1 MGKLAILL
9 KGVDASPFD
18 QNIWT
23 SVLSFLDSSPQEAM
37 QESSTLR
44 TYLDRYVESFLTGSD
59 YWMKRFAYEK
69 ECLESSKTSKRKQDL
84 ALIRTV
90 YTAGMRECPSWKVA
104 LQCVKDAEEFM
115 EDDSLLALMEEALEV
130 CGKDV
135 TAGGLLWEKRFEF
148 EADRLEDRCS
158 SENLATADVQQ
169 AIEAA
174 KPFFEVLSRLL
185 SQPVVIIE
193 RALATMENTCNMIF
207 DTEDRIK
214 AAAEAFELEALSNKA
229 TLALQERELLA
240 DFEGKVAAFETPP
253 EGEGEDEGDGRKCCM
268 TLEQLSEMVELW
280 SCYAKHEVERGR
292 PARAQRVYQR
302 AVLCV
307 HEQAAVLATSDEG
320 TATAE
325 ARPIISSLWISY
337 TNHVMSDIPTCQRVS
352 KLGLKACYYCRELW
366 ELHFL
371 SLERDA
377 AVDLQRLWA
386 SHSTALQSGLSTAA
400 DYSAVLISFPATLG
414 RLVRR
419 QEHHQ
424 GQGRKRPRS
433 GGEASSGSASTGTA
447 ARLEGW
453 EKLAKEAR
461 QQSEEWLCNYYPAWD
476 DIWVAWALAWAA
488 VPAADSD
495 GDARVKEVVGGVLDR
510 FPTTRHM
517 DSLVE
522 ELRKVDMLAART
534 ALDRAVQEQALVLQS
549 AESTPATA
557 VSLTTFLDLR
567 ERLDRLHGDTDD
579 YVACLK
585 ATTEVRERCKAQL
598 TGKKE
603 RKEEKGGEAILKA
616 KPNTKAKKS
625 KKKKK
630 EKVEDETAMQVQG
643 DGDTEREGDNNGK
656 EEPSDTLRMRN
667 LPFEATEAE
676 IEELLQHRAKVRLAR
691 AYSGRSKG
699 IAYAAFTETSD
710 CRLIARAGNL
720 ELQGRPVQVEQL
732 SKPSLEQILQE
743 LDAPQPTTVNVSGLP
758 ALYTAEHVLT
768 LFSHCGDIVE
778 AVVTK
783 EPGDKDKRVNA
794 TLRAQVQFTNV
805 AGREKA
811 FDLHKLDVPISDST
825 KTRLQVSICKHP
837 LVAVTDPAPAVKR
850 AKTSTMEVPYVPPP
864 IVEIKAKPKRAGFM
878 FKPAALR

>member
-1 MGKLAILL
+1 MGKLATLL
-9 KGVDASPFD
+9 KSVDASPFD
-18 QNIWT
+18 HKTWT
-23 SVLSFLDSSPQEAM
+23 SVLSFLDSSPQEAVK
-37 QESSTLR
+37 ESSTLR
-44 TYLDRYVESFLTGSD
+44 TYLDRYEESFLTGSD
-59 YWMKRFAYEK
+59 YWMKRFVYEK
-69 ECLESSKTSKRKQDL
+69 ECLESSKTSKRKQEL

-104 LQCVKDAEEFM
+104 LRCVEDAEEFM

-135 TAGGLLWEKRFEF
+135 TAGGLLWEKRLEF
-148 EADRLEDRCS
+148 EADHLEDRCS
-158 SENLATADVQQ
+158 SESLATADVQQ
-169 AIEAA
+169 AIEVA

-193 RALATMENTCNMIF
+193 RALATMESTCNMIF

-253 EGEGEDEGDGRKCCM
+253 EGEGEEEGDWRKCT
-268 TLEQLSEMVELW
+268 TLEQLLEMVELW
-280 SCYAKHEVERGR
+280 SRYAKHEVERGR
-292 PARAQRVYQR
+292 PVRAQRVYQR

-325 ARPIISSLWISY
+325 ARPIITSLWISY
-337 TNHVMSDIPTCQRVS
+337 TNHVISDTPTCQRVS
-352 KLGLKACYYCRELW
+352 KLGLKSCYYCRELW

-400 DYSAVLISFPATLG
+400 DYSAVLVSFPATLG

-433 GGEASSGSASTGTA
+433 GGEASSTSASTGTA

-461 QQSEEWLCNYYPAWD
+461 QQSEEWLRSYYPGWD
-476 DIWVAWALAWAA
+476 DIWVAWALAWVT
-488 VPAADSD
+488 VPAADR
-495 GDARVKEVVGGVLDR
+495 DAGVKEVVGGVLDR

-522 ELRKVDMLAART
+522 ELRKVDMAAART

-557 VSLTTFLDLR
+557 ASLTTFLDLR

-603 RKEEKGGEAILKA
+603 RKEEKGGEATLKA
-616 KPNTKAKKS
+616 KAKAKKS
-625 KKKKK
+625 KKKK

-643 DGDTEREGDNNGK
+643 DGDGEREGDNNGK
-656 EEPSDTLRMRN
+656 EEPSDTLRLRN

-699 IAYAAFTETSD
+699 IAYAAFTEPSD
-710 CRLIARAGNL
+710 RRTIARAGNL

-758 ALYTAEHVLT
+758 ALYIAEHVLT
-768 LFSHCGDIVE
+768 LFSHCGDIIE

-783 EPGDKDKRVNA
+783 EPGDKDKRDNA

-811 FDLHKLDVPISDST
+811 FDLHKLDVPTSDST

-850 AKTSTMEVPYVPPP
+850 AKTATMEVPYVPPP